1 MRDRRSI
8 RILKA
13 TALPL
18 LAGALLAAPSCTRIE
33 SQAAAG
39 HIPMSF
45 GSYVSRPVSKAAA
58 AGVVTNAT
66 LPANSS
72 FGVFAFYQPGVVG
85 ASTGHWADGGWTPDF
100 MFNQEVAFDG
110 SDYSYSPLRYWP
122 ANEENTLS
130 FWAYWPYDLYS
141 ADNSGAL
148 KFYAAGGTAAYG
160 ASSEG
165 LPTVKYTVPQD
176 PAQQYDILFDSFAQT
191 DRIATGGATPGTVPF
206 SFRHALALVEFQ
218 IKEGTG
224 ALVTSFELSD
234 LAWSG
239 TCADPS
245 TRVWTEQGAVADYV
259 LNNVSADGNVICR
272 LLMMPQALTAAKE
285 LTLSYDIQFASS
297 DPNHP
302 EPIVYQG
309 NSGSVRLNDARLANG
324 TGANLTAWEA
334 GRHYVYV
341 INAGFDRIEFEG
353 VVELGEDWTSA
364 GDDNQV
370 HE

>member
-18 LAGALLAAPSCTRIE
+18 LAGALLTAPSCTRIE

-72 FGVFAFYQPGVVG
+72 FGVFAFYQLGVVG
-85 ASTGHWADGGWTPDF
+85 ASTGHWADGGWTPDY

-141 ADNSGAL
+141 AQKTDASGYPL
-148 KFYAAGGTAAYG
+148 YY
-160 ASSEG
+160 
-165 LPTVKYTVPQD
+165 
-176 PAQQYDILFDSFAQT
+176 QT
-191 DRIATGGATPGTVPF
+191 DIVGGQTRILTTETTGNTGYPVMTVDPEHPG
-206 SFRHALALVEFQ
+206 RA
-218 IKEGTG
+218 GTW
-224 ALVTSFELSD
+224 EI
-234 LAWSG
+234 
-239 TCADPS
+239 
-245 TRVWTEQGAVADYV
+245 RNV
-259 LNNVSADGNVICR
+259 LIR
-272 LLMMPQALTAAKE
+272 E
-285 LTLSYDIQFASS
+285 
-297 DPNHP
+297 
-302 EPIVYQG
+302 E
-309 NSGSVRLNDARLANG
+309 
-324 TGANLTAWEA
+324 
-334 GRHYVYV
+334 
-341 INAGFDRIEFEG
+341 
-353 VVELGEDWTSA
+353 
-364 GDDNQV
+364 
-370 HE
+370 